1 MTLARA
7 IETGDVTELPSRRDE
22 DWRWSDLRGLIRAIP
37 PASPDASARGEGP
50 FAAVCAETMLVI
62 NGGSAR
68 IHLAAGEK
76 KTIALRLISRA
87 EGTSHSADVAVTVA
101 EGAELTLLE
110 SHESF
115 GAGYITDVEMDI
127 TLGASAVLERVVVA
141 TEAADAIAVTL
152 ARVGIGAGSKFAQ
165 TTLAI
170 GAKRQRIETRLAH
183 PGAGAAVRL
192 DGVYLVGEKR
202 HTDLTSTVT
211 HKGEGGTT
219 DQLTKGAVAGQGRGV
234 FQGRITVERGADK
247 TDAKMGHHALILDDR
262 GEVDSKPELL
272 IFADDVACAHGNTV
286 GQLDEQAIFYA
297 RQRGMTLAEARALL
311 TEAFIGEVIDRIEH
325 DGARD
330 VARTWASEKLRGLT

>member
-1 MTLARA
+1 LTLSRA
-7 IETGDVTELPSRRDE
+7 LETGDLAELPSRRDE

-37 PASPDASARGEGP
+37 PTSPDESARGEGP
-50 FAAVCAETMLVI
+50 FDAVCSESVLVI

-76 KTIALRLISRA
+76 KAIALRLISRA
-87 EGTSHSADVAVTVA
+87 EGTSHSADVAVSL
-101 EGAELTLLE
+101 EDGAQLTLLE

-115 GAGYITDVEMDI
+115 GAAYITDVEMDI
-127 TLGASAVLERVVVA
+127 VLGAGAVLERVVI
-141 TEAADAIAVTL
+141 TSEAADAIAVTL
-152 ARVGIGAGSKFAQ
+152 ARVGMGENARFCQ
-165 TTLAI
+165 TTLTL
-170 GAKRQRIETRLAH
+170 GAKRERNETQLRH
-183 PGAGAAVRL
+183 PGAGASVRL
-192 DGVYLVGEKR
+192 DGVYLAGNKR
-202 HTDLTSTVT
+202 HADLTTAVT
-211 HKGEGGTT
+211 HTGAGGTT

-297 RQRGMTLAEARALL
+297 RQRGMPLADARALL
-311 TEAFIGEVIDRIEH
+311 TQAFIGEVIDRIEH
-325 DGARD
+325 EGARE
-330 VARTWASEKLRGLT
+330 VARTWAGETLRELA